1 MADTLVAT
9 KKTTKKSP
17 ARAKNTRKKA
27 AAAKKKVVK
36 KKSTKKKSTKKKV
49 TKKKVTKKKVTK
61 KKVTKKKVTKKK
73 VTKKKSK
80 AAKKPAKKVGTAAPT
95 RRRRGQSVAEA
106 ARAVETDANGFAFV
120 NGRRVRLIATPV
132 SPKARRRRAGTRV
145 EESGTPKPS
154 TVRSP
159 LSAKEL
165 REFRDRLMKYRASI
179 LQDLGAMERE
189 ALQSTSGDVSHM
201 PMHMADVGSDAYDQ
215 DLKLGMAASERQRI
229 RDIDDALNRIKD
241 KTYGVCAQTLEVIPM
256 ARLRAKPWAKYTKE
270 AAERLD
276 RRR

>member
-1 MADTLVAT
+1 MADTIVA
-9 KKTTKKSP
+9 KKRPTKKSSP
-17 ARAKNTRKKA
+17 RGKSTRKKA
-27 AAAKKKVVK
+27 A
-36 KKSTKKKSTKKKV
+36 STKKKV
-49 TKKKVTKKKVTK
+49 TKKKVAKKKVTK
-61 KKVTKKKVTKKK
+61 KKVAKKKVTKKK
-73 VTKKKSK
+73 VAKKK
-80 AAKKPAKKVGTAAPT
+80 AAKKPAKKAGTAAPT

-106 ARAVETDANGFAFV
+106 ARAVETDSHGFAFV

-132 SPKARRRRAGTRV
+132 SPKAKRRRTGTRV

-154 TVRSP
+154 TVRSA
-159 LSAKEL
+159 LTAKEL

-201 PMHMADVGSDAYDQ
+201 PMHMADVGSDVYDQ

-229 RDIDDALNRIKD
+229 RDIDEALHRIKD
-241 KTYGVCAQTLEVIPM
+241 KTYGICMQTLEVIPM
-256 ARLRAKPWAKYTKE
+256 ARLRAKPWAKFTKE